1 MDLKEHLDDCM
12 IDHLRSNY
20 DDLLEDVKYT
30 FEHDVDD
37 ISLLPRDIKV
47 GLDEINLEWVI
58 ENHIECCGYEDAIQ
72 EGIWDYAEYHADCDE
87 IICEYGI
94 IRAIED
100 YYESGYTESQLAY
113 DILINGGYD
122 YTSGDIYEAIY
133 EDAVEY
139 ICDEL
144 AEWYMSFTTH
154 EIVDVKSFKIVCDNH
169 DIDYTIDSPL
179 LATLHTYDL
188 IGSSKTINVVF
199 SPGYKAVRINGMD
212 VPFDKMKFSEDNH
225 GNEYL
230 DVYNSDEMYVAD
242 ICVWRVKRE

>member
-1 MDLKEHLDDCM
+1 MNLKEHLDDCM
-12 IDHLRSNY
+12 VDHLRYHY

-58 ENHIECCGYEDAIQ
+58 ENHIECGGYEDVIP
-72 EGIWDYAEYHADCDE
+72 EGIWEYAQYHADCDE
-87 IICEYGI
+87 IICDYGI

-100 YYESGYTESQLAY
+100 YYESGYSESQLAY
-113 DILINGGYD
+113 DILIDGSD
-122 YTSGDIYEAIY
+122 YTSDDIYEAIY
-133 EDAVEY
+133 DEAVEY
-139 ICDEL
+139 ICDNL
-144 AEWYMSFTTH
+144 AEWYMSFTTR
-154 EIVDVKSFKIVCDNH
+154 EIVDMKSFEIVCDNH

-212 VPFDKMKFSEDNH
+212 VPFDKMEFSEDSH

-230 DVYNSDEMYVAD
+230 DVYNSDEAYVAD
-242 ICVWRVKRE
+242 ICVWRAKRE